1 MRYLDYIND
10 EIKEYYMILCN
21 NDYPY
26 FIDKYINTKDL
37 KRLEGIGHFCGCDYT
52 GLFKMKFWY
61 SRLHH
66 SIACALMMWNFT
78 KDRNQT
84 LAALFHD
91 LGTPAFSHCIDFLLN
106 DPINQES
113 SELNVKEIINNSE
126 EIKTLLKEDNISIE
140 DINDV
145 SKYPVM
151 ENNKPKICV
160 DRLEG
165 IFCTG
170 LVWARFWENIGIK
183 KIYQDISILTDEN
196 EKLEIG
202 FNTLTIANSFFKGVY
217 KYSIILQQN
226 EDKFTLKYLSDII
239 KEMISKNQINKKDL
253 YNLSENEILKLIER
267 DKSLGHRLSVL
278 KDIEYL
284 KRSNNEPIGYYVST
298 EIKKKYV
305 IPLIRYKDEIVRL
318 DKVSKTCK
326 KLLDKYL
333 EYKDSLYSYIE
344 V

>member
-1 MRYLDYIND
+1 MKYLDYIND

-26 FIDKYINTKDL
+26 FIDKYINTKDI
-37 KRLEGIGHFCGCDYT
+37 KRLDGVGFFCGCDYS

-66 SIACALMMWNFT
+66 SVACALMMWNFT
-78 KDRNQT
+78 KNKEQT
-84 LAALFHD
+84 LSALFHD
-91 LGTPAFSHCIDFLLN
+91 MGSPAFSHCIDFLLN
-106 DPINQES
+106 DPVNQES
-113 SELNVKEIINNSE
+113 SELNVKDIINNSV
-126 EIKTLLKEDNISIE
+126 EIKALLKEDNINIE

-145 SKYPVM
+145 SNYPIM

-165 IFCTG
+165 ILCTG
-170 LVWARFWENIGIK
+170 LIWTKIWSNTDIKNIYK
-183 KIYQDISILTDEN
+183 DISVLEEN
-196 EKLEIG
+196 NIKEVG
-202 FNTLTIANSFFKGVY
+202 FNTLKIANDFFRGVY

-226 EDKFTLKYLSDII
+226 EDKFTLKYISDILNELIENNKLSKDDLYILSEDEII
-239 KEMISKNQINKKDL
+239 KLIKKDNEL
-253 YNLSENEILKLIER
+253 KIKWDIINNIKHLNRSEIAPN
-267 DKSLGHRLSVL
+267 S
-278 KDIEYL
+278 
-284 KRSNNEPIGYYVST
+284 YYVST

-305 IPLIRYKDEIVRL
+305 IPLIRYKNEILRL